1 MVRHLPRPE
10 PEASFS
16 LLLRSHGQTYQ
27 PFLFCS
33 PGLKMT
39 SNIIQ
44 RDNMIL
50 SLDEFL
56 APIAGLRSQWKL
68 CYRASSHGWAASTF
82 HSRCDGKVNTIT
94 VIRKTPY
101 VFGGYTDVSWGE
113 NINVNVNVLLS
124 KGLRF

>member
-1 MVRHLPRPE
+1 
-10 PEASFS
+10 
-16 LLLRSHGQTYQ
+16 
-27 PFLFCS
+27 
-33 PGLKMT
+33 MT

-56 APIAGLRSQWKL
+56 APIAGLHSQWKL

-113 NINVNVNVLLS
+113 NITNVNVNVLLS

>member
-1 MVRHLPRPE
+1 
-10 PEASFS
+10 
-16 LLLRSHGQTYQ
+16 
-27 PFLFCS
+27 
-33 PGLKMT
+33 MT

-56 APIAGLRSQWKL
+56 APIAGLHSQWKL

-94 VIRKTPY
+94 VIRKLRTCLEDTPTFLG
-101 VFGGYTDVSWGE
+101 V
-113 NINVNVNVLLS
+113 
-124 KGLRF
+124 RR